1 MKIVSTTK
9 TNSVVVNDKQEAKN
23 LQSMLSKY
31 GIKVHLEENN

>member
-9 TNSVVVNDKQEAKN
+9 TNSVDVKDVQEALE

-31 GIKVHLEENN
+31 GIKVHLEE